1 VEKPVVRKIMT
12 GNGLNRKFD
21 KTGTFNSTFATKG
34 VKINHIKGTG
44 TYSKARGYFKKF
56 RVILADRNIVE
67 RNVSCQKMNFKENG
81 KVEVGNFIYTLK

>member
-1 VEKPVVRKIMT
+1 M
-12 GNGLNRKFD
+12 
-21 KTGTFNSTFATKG
+21 
-34 VKINHIKGTG
+34 TG
-44 TYSKARGYFKKF
+44 TYSKARGYFRKF